1 MKKTIKYTD
10 GEIQD
15 FSVVEDFLPSP
26 KELAFHLTII
36 VTLQSLDVFMINNSG
51 IKGLSSF
58 LTCE

>member
-10 GEIQD
+10 GEIQN

-26 KELAFHLTII
+26 NELAFHLTII

-51 IKGLSSF
+51 IKGAIIVSHL
-58 LTCE
+58 